1 MASYVTT
8 TDALVALNG
17 TIPFNSVS
25 IPCNK
30 GNVVPVVPGVLN
42 LNGNTSNRFAR
53 YEVTLQGN
61 IQIPE
66 GGAVTPIALGI
77 TLNGVI
83 IPESVAIVTPAAA
96 EEYWHVNTSASITVP
111 CGCCLTVSGAYVD
124 GTEDDPTTTPTPS
137 NQETSIFRKWD
148 LTITWPARTVWDR
161 LPATGGRNR
170 TSR

>member
-8 TDALVALNG
+8 ADNLVALNG

-30 GNVVPVVPGVLN
+30 GNVVPLVPGVLN

-77 TLNGVI
+77 TLNGVV

-96 EEYWHVNTSASITVP
+96 EDYWHVNTSASITVP
-111 CGCCLTVSGAYVD
+111 CGCCVTVSGAYVD
-124 GTEDDPTTTPTPS
+124 GTEDDPATTPTPS
-137 NQETSIFRKWD
+137 IQ
-148 LTITWPARTVWDR
+148 V
-161 LPATGGRNR
+161 
-170 TSR
+170 SREASLGVKRVA